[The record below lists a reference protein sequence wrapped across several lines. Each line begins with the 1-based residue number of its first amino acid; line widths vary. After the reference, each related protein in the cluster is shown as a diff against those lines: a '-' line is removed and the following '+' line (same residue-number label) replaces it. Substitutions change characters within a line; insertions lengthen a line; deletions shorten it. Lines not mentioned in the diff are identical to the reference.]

1 MNASDLADYTTV
13 ALLALACWGLRITC
27 ILLVPAD
34 RFPRSVS
41 RALEL
46 LAPAALASICA
57 VEVSQAVRG
66 DSLPGAA
73 GGLAVVGLA
82 ALVATRSRNAA
93 WPVLIGLSGVLLLDL
108 LLLG

>member
-1 MNASDLADYTTV
+1 MSPALTDYAAV

-27 ILLVPAD
+27 ILLVSAD

-57 VEVSQAVRG
+57 VEVSQAVHG
-66 DSLPGAA
+66 DSHVGAA
-73 GGLAVVGLA
+73 GGLAVVAVA
-82 ALVATRSRNAA
+82 ALLATRLHNAA
-93 WPVLIGLSGVLLLDL
+93 WPVLAGLAGVLLLDL
-108 LLLG
+108 VLLG